1 MKFDVVVIGAGGGGY
16 PGAFR
21 LAKSGF
27 NVLMADPK
35 GELGGNC
42 LYSGCVPSKT
52 VREIAETVWRAKKMI
67 KHDIPIDFEAIQNHK
82 DYVQEI
88 RFKQHKRELAEYNT
102 LTFYKGIVKIKD
114 PTHVIVKTDE
124 GKEIEAE
131 TKYIIVASGSEP
143 FRPNF
148 PGSEYC
154 ITSDDLFSYKTPL
167 RKLPQDMVIIGGGY
181 IAIEVASVFGIL
193 GVKTHLLVRGDRVLR
208 GIDEEIVN
216 TLLPILKLDI
226 RYNSPVLEVKKVKED
241 EYEVIY
247 SGKDGSK
254 KSITTNMVL
263 LATGRK
269 PVLPEGIENIGVAL
283 DKTKHIVVDEAM
295 RTNLPNVFATGD
307 VNGKAPYFHAA
318 VRMSIATA
326 YNIMSNGAPVD
337 YVDIKSIP
345 VTVYSV
351 PSASFVGIMPSQAR
365 KMGIEIVEATYNMED
380 EVMSQ
385 IYDEREGMLKLIF
398 ERGSLRL
405 IGAWMVGVHSQYVI
419 NELGQAVAHGLTAK
433 QLASFA
439 DQHPATNE
447 IVAYASRKVL

>member
-21 LAKSGF
+21 LAKSGYS
-27 NVLMADPK
+27 VLMVDPK

-42 LYSGCVPSKT
+42 LYSGCIPSKT
-52 VREIAETVWRAKKMI
+52 VREIGETVWRAKKMI
-67 KHDIPIDFEAIQNHK
+67 KHEIPVDFTAIQDHK
-82 DYVQEI
+82 DYVQET

-102 LTFYKGIVKIKD
+102 ITFYKGTAKIKD
-114 PTHVIVKTDE
+114 LTHVIVKTED

-131 TKYIIVASGSEP
+131 TKYIIIATGSEP
-143 FRPNF
+143 FRPSF
-148 PGSEYC
+148 PGSEFC

-181 IAIEVASVFGIL
+181 IAVEVASVFGIL
-193 GVKTHLLVRGDRVLR
+193 GVKTHMLVRGDRILR
-208 GIDEEIVN
+208 GFEDEIVN
-216 TLLPILKLDI
+216 TILPLLKLDI
-226 RYNSPVLEVKKVKED
+226 KYNSPVVEVKKIKED
-241 EYEVIY
+241 EYEVFY
-247 SGKDGSK
+247 AGKDGSK
-254 KSITTNMVL
+254 KSIVTNMVM

-269 PVLPEGIENIGVAL
+269 PVLPEGVENIGISL
-283 DKTKHIVVDEAM
+283 DKSKHIAIDDAM
-295 RTNLPNVFATGD
+295 RTNLPHVFATGD

-318 VRMSIATA
+318 VRMSLAAA
-326 YNIMSNGAPVD
+326 YNIMSNGIPTD

-345 VTVYSV
+345 VTIYSI
-351 PSASFVGIMPSQAR
+351 PSASFVGIMPSQAK
-365 KMGIEIVEATYNMED
+365 KMGIETIEAIYNMED

-405 IGAWMVGVHSQYVI
+405 IGAWMVGVHSQYLI
-419 NELGQAVAHGLTAK
+419 NEVGQAVAHGLTAR

-447 IVAYASRKVL
+447 IVAYTARKVL

>member
-67 KHDIPIDFEAIQNHK
+67 KHEIPIDFEAIQNHK
-82 DYVQEI
+82 DYVQET
-88 RFKQHKRELAEYNT
+88 RFKQHRRELAEYNT
-102 LTFYKGIVKIKD
+102 LTFYKGVVKIKD
-114 PTHVIVKTDE
+114 PSRVIVKTDE

-208 GIDEEIVN
+208 GLDDEIVN

-318 VRMSIATA
+318 VRMSIAAA
-326 YNIMSNGAPVD
+326 YNIMSNGVPAD

-365 KMGIEIVEATYNMED
+365 KMGIEIIEATYNMED

-447 IVAYASRKVL
+447 IVAYAARKVL

>member
-1 MKFDVVVIGAGGGGY
+1 
-16 PGAFR
+16 
-21 LAKSGF
+21 
-27 NVLMADPK
+27 
-35 GELGGNC
+35 
-42 LYSGCVPSKT
+42 
-52 VREIAETVWRAKKMI
+52 MI

-82 DYVQEI
+82 DYVQET
-88 RFKQHKRELAEYNT
+88 RFKQHRRELAEYNT
-102 LTFYKGIVKIKD
+102 LTFYKGVVKIKD
-114 PTHVIVKTDE
+114 PTHVVVKTNE
-124 GKEIEAE
+124 GKEIEEE

-167 RKLPQDMVIIGGGY
+167 RKLPQDMVIIGGDY
-181 IAIEVASVFGIL
+181 IAVEVASVFGIL

-208 GIDEEIVN
+208 GLDDEIVN
-216 TLLPILKLDI
+216 ILLPILKLDI
-226 RYNSPVLEVKKVKED
+226 RYNSQVLEVKKAKED

-247 SGKDGSK
+247 SSKDGSK
-254 KSITTNMVL
+254 KSITTNTVL

-269 PVLPEGIENIGVAL
+269 PVLPEGIENIGIAL
-283 DKTKHIVVDEAM
+283 DKSKHIVVDEAM

-307 VNGKAPYFHAA
+307 VNGKSPYFHAA
-318 VRMSIATA
+318 VRMSIVAA

-337 YVDIKSIP
+337 YIDIKSIP
-345 VTVYSV
+345 VTIYSV
-351 PSASFVGIMPSQAR
+351 PSASYVGIMPSQAR
-365 KMGIEIVEATYNMED
+365 KMEIEIVEATYNMED

-398 ERGSLRL
+398 ERGCLRL
-405 IGAWMVGVHSQYVI
+405 IGAWMIGVHSQYVI

-433 QLASFA
+433 QLVSFA